1 MSKIKL
7 TILAL
12 ATALLLAGCG
22 SSNGNGNSDG
32 NSNGNDGNSSASQ
45 TASATPAAA
54 VQASTPAESAAGA
67 FPVTIAH
74 EMGSVTLEKA
84 PERVVYLFQGAIDVG
99 AALGVKPVGAV
110 ESVSEKP
117 WFAYLGDMSGV
128 ANLGDEGQPNVEKI
142 VELRPDLII
151 GTKVRHE
158 KIYDQLSAIAPTI
171 MTADLA
177 AWKDNLHVAGEALG
191 KRDEAAKLIGDW
203 DARLAE
209 FREKM
214 GDKLAT
220 TEVSV
225 IRIQRDNSVKV
236 YLAGF
241 PGLFMREV
249 GFAVPKAQQVEFAG
263 SGLDVLSKE
272 HIPQFDA
279 DYIFD
284 ITTELPGQENV
295 PKLYE
300 EWTSHPL
307 WQQMRAV
314 KNGNYVR
321 VDPIAWNFGAGPLAA
336 KTMLE
341 DLFKQ
346 FDV

>member
-1 MSKIKL
+1 MKRAKWFIAAL
-7 TILAL
+7 IMLLVLA
-12 ATALLLAGCG
+12 ACG
-22 SSNGNGNSDG
+22 SKEENTET
-32 NSNGNDGNSSASQ
+32 SAG
-45 TASATPAAA
+45 TDANKP
-54 VQASTPAESAAGA
+54 PESAAPGA
-67 FPVTIAH
+67 FPVTIEH
-74 EMGSVTLEKA
+74 ELGSVTLDEE
-84 PERVVYLFQGAIDVG
+84 PERVVYLFQGMNDAG

-128 ANLGDEGQPNVEKI
+128 ENLGDEGQPNLEKI
-142 VELRPDLII
+142 VELQPDLII

-158 KIYDQLSAIAPTI
+158 QIYAQLSEIAPTI
-171 MTADLA
+171 LTADLA
-177 AWKDNLHVAGEALG
+177 DWKNNLQLAGKALG
-191 KRDEAAKLIGDW
+191 KQEAADKLIGDW

-241 PGLFMREV
+241 PGLFMKEV
-249 GFAVPKAQQVEFAG
+249 GFAVPKAQQVEFSG
-263 SGLDVLSKE
+263 SGLDVMSKE

-295 PKLYE
+295 PQLYE

-307 WQQMRAV
+307 WKEMRAV
-314 KNGNYVR
+314 KNNTYVR
-321 VDPIAWNFGAGPLAA
+321 VDPVIWNFGAGPLAA
-336 KTMLE
+336 KQMLE
-341 DLFKQ
+341 DLFVQ
-346 FDV
+346 FKL

>member
-1 MSKIKL
+1 M
-7 TILAL
+7 ILVL
-12 ATALLLAGCG
+12 AACG
-22 SSNGNGNSDG
+22 NAKTVTEAESNSEK
-32 NSNGNDGNSSASQ
+32 S
-45 TASATPAAA
+45 TASA
-54 VQASTPAESAAGA
+54 SSA
-67 FPVTIAH
+67 FPMTIQH
-74 EMGSVTLEKA
+74 VMGSVTLDKQ
-84 PERVVYLFQGAIDVG
+84 PQRVVYLFQGMNDVG

-110 ESVSEKP
+110 ESVSDKP
-117 WFAYLGDMSGV
+117 WFAYLGDMTGV
-128 ANLGDEGQPNVEKI
+128 DNLGDEGQPNLEKI
-142 VELRPDLII
+142 VALKPDLII

-158 KIYDQLSAIAPTI
+158 KIFTQLSDIAPTI

-177 AWKDNLHVAGEALG
+177 DWKDNLQIAGKALG
-191 KRDEAAKLIGDW
+191 KQAEAEKLVGDW
-203 DARLAE
+203 NTRLAE
-209 FREKM
+209 FKKKM
-214 GDKLAT
+214 GDKLSK

-241 PGLFMREV
+241 PGLFMKEV
-249 GFAVPKAQQVEFAG
+249 GFAVPKAQQVKFSG

-295 PKLYE
+295 PQLYK

-307 WQQMRAV
+307 WKEMRAV
-314 KNGNYVR
+314 KNGTYHR
-321 VDPIAWNFGAGPLAA
+321 VDPVIWNFGAGTLAA

-341 DLFKQ
+341 DLFTQ
-346 FDV
+346 FKL